1 MDMAAANYDAGA
13 TLDDGSCF
21 YVGDY
26 CEFPDTAAL
35 GDNNVFLPVT
45 IVYDDAGVPEDTL
58 VSEKWFV
65 YTAGATERGF
75 LTATTCYAGQME
87 DTDVR
92 VYDGCPIG
100 GGMLIA
106 ENDDAQCDDIT
117 GGNPFGSEVTFVCT
131 PGQTYYFHWLPTWDP
146 SPFTWK
152 LEFSP
157 PAPYNLTTSVGVEEP
172 VSYTHLTLPTK
183 A

>member
-1 MDMAAANYDAGA
+1 MVEVSWEMSMLSSVGVDSVFAFGGAPFDATVNLDTTGTLGCMDMAAENYDAGA

-75 LTATTCYAGQME
+75 LTATTCYAGRSE
-87 DTDVR
+87 EHR
-92 VYDGCPIG
+92 E
-100 GGMLIA
+100 LITHDLVCRLLL
-106 ENDDAQCDDIT
+106 EKKKLQ
-117 GGNPFGSEVTFVCT
+117 VTYSHTVCVT
-131 PGQTYYFHWLPTWDP
+131 QD
-146 SPFTWK
+146 S
-152 LEFSP
+152 S
-157 PAPYNLTTSVGVEEP
+157 S
-172 VSYTHLTLPTK
+172 S
-183 A
+183 

>member
-1 MDMAAANYDAGA
+1 MLSSVGVDSVFASGGAPFDATVNLDTTGTLGCMDMAAENYDAGA

-117 GGNPFGSEVTFVCT
+117 GGNPFGSEVTFVCLSLI
-131 PGQTYYFHWLPTWDP
+131 HI
-146 SPFTWK
+146 
-152 LEFSP
+152 
-157 PAPYNLTTSVGVEEP
+157 
-172 VSYTHLTLPTK
+172 
-183 A
+183 